1 MGAFLRFWVL
11 LCKAYNTKFERSV
24 RIIIL
29 FTHTSLTFL
38 FPNISLFHTK
48 KARCE
53 AILRSN
59 PDSRNTKELHL
70 ACIEG
75 VEEMKEKQIKKA
87 AVESTIG
94 VAAVGLVL
102 GVAGMLLKRR

>member
-1 MGAFLRFWVL
+1 
-11 LCKAYNTKFERSV
+11 
-24 RIIIL
+24 
-29 FTHTSLTFL
+29 
-38 FPNISLFHTK
+38 
-48 KARCE
+48 
-53 AILRSN
+53 
-59 PDSRNTKELHL
+59 LHL